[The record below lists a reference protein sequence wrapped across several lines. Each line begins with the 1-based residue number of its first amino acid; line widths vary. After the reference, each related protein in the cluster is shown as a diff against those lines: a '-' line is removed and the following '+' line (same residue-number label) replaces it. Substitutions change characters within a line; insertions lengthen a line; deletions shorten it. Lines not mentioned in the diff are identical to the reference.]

1 MDKAIERYLARRGI
15 RTTTPLADERSF
27 SERAPRFFEW
37 FHHSVLG
44 LDTGAYRKAFW
55 REAYRTGHTIGHVP
69 YTLDS
74 YLRRRGAAY
83 RQDMANLLAYALLMG
98 GSFAAWV
105 MRRQIDRHIRRL
117 KRPGYYE
124 AELARRKALAEERRK
139 LRKRRTL
146 NPCPTDDALRSAFG
160 KAKDSPADMV
170 RFGSL
175 LEDLECYVDNS
186 AIFDGS
192 GNIAGRR
199 GGIRRY
205 LELNIPELA
214 VRYKTVMRYKALAK
228 KFRQALGIK
237 DPIPAAMLLP
247 EADAGDKAPH
257 RPGTVE
263 TPGNGG
269 ARRGKRFREF
279 ASVQNLDAAGAA
291 EIERADGGSLK
302 EVPAETRLKADT
314 EKPVGAG
321 KPVDTEKPMGA
332 RKPVDTETR
341 LKVETAALQEVR
353 AEAERLL
360 AGCEGA
366 CVSLMAA
373 LAVRTSPDYAPRAE
387 GGMQMVAERM
397 AAANSELLD
406 GYGLGAHGGGEI
418 TDTQGLRVSGAG
430 A

>member
-15 RTTTPLADERSF
+15 HTTTPLEDERPF
-27 SERAPRFFEW
+27 SEMAPRFFEW

-44 LDTGAYRKAFW
+44 LDTEAYRKAFW

-83 RQDMANLLAYALLMG
+83 RQDMVNLLAYALLMG

-105 MRRQIDRHIRRL
+105 MRRQIDKHIRRL

-124 AELARRKALAEERRK
+124 AELARRKALAEERRR

-146 NPCPTDDALRSAFG
+146 NPHPTDDALRSAFG
-160 KAKDSPADMV
+160 KAKNSPADMV

-228 KFRQALGIK
+228 KFRQALGVK

-247 EADAGDKAPH
+247 EADAGDGATG
-257 RPGTVE
+257 RPRTVE
-263 TPGNGG
+263 APENGCS
-269 ARRGKRFREF
+269 RRENRSREF
-279 ASVQNLDAAGAA
+279 ASVQNLKKGTGGA
-291 EIERADGGSLK
+291 EIKGS
-302 EVPAETRLKADT
+302 ETNAET
-314 EKPVGAG
+314 
-321 KPVDTEKPMGA
+321 
-332 RKPVDTETR
+332 
-341 LKVETAALQEVR
+341 LQDAR

-360 AGCEGA
+360 AGCEGS

-373 LAVRTSPDYAPRAE
+373 LALRVSPDYAPRDE
-387 GGMQMVAERM
+387 GGMQKAADRM
-397 AAANSELLD
+397 ASAKSWIAEDRKRIARVKRAVGSE
-406 GYGLGAHGGGEI
+406 
-418 TDTQGLRVSGAG
+418 V
-430 A
+430 